1 MSGRQRQRSF
11 LVSLLVIVLAASAGV
26 AAASVLLNGTE
37 DPGGNSDP
45 VPGSASAEAR
55 ADDPRGG
62 LPFGVLV
69 WRNAAG
75 YTCAALGR
83 RVADRI
89 TDASG
94 TRDYPVESGGG
105 CVDLA
110 ALSGDLDV
118 RRSSEHRG
126 QRAEP
131 EPVTVVWGLARR
143 GITQVQV
150 RTERGDRVANVT
162 PNGAFVVVFPGAVTS
177 AFEAVAITNG
187 ERRRATTFPAVS
199 AEIRD
204 RILHPRTGEQVRREM
219 LEQQRQSSGSHP

>member
-1 MSGRQRQRSF
+1 M
-11 LVSLLVIVLAASAGV
+11 IVLAASAGV

-37 DPGGNSDP
+37 DPGVDSDA

-83 RVADRI
+83 RVGDRI

-94 TRDYPVESGGG
+94 TRDYPVDSGGG
-105 CVDLA
+105 CVDRA

-118 RRSSEHRG
+118 RRSGEHRG
-126 QRAEP
+126 QGSEL
-131 EPVTVVWGLARR
+131 EPVTVVWGLARP
-143 GITQVQV
+143 GITQVAV
-150 RTERGDRVANVT
+150 HTERGSRVGSVT
-162 PNGAFVVVFPGAVTS
+162 PRGAFVVVFSGAVTS
-177 AFEAVAITNG
+177 ALEAVAIRAG
-187 ERRRATTFPAVS
+187 ERRRATTFPAVP
-199 AEIRD
+199 AAIRD

-219 LEQQRQSSGSHP
+219 LDQQRRSSGSHP

>member
-1 MSGRQRQRSF
+1 
-11 LVSLLVIVLAASAGV
+11 VIVLAASAGV

-37 DPGGNSDP
+37 DPGVDSDA

-83 RVADRI
+83 RVGDRI

-94 TRDYPVESGGG
+94 TRDYPVDSGGG

-118 RRSSEHRG
+118 RRSGEHRG
-126 QRAEP
+126 QGSEL
-131 EPVTVVWGLARR
+131 EPVTVVWGARTTRDHAGRSAHRARQPRGARHPARR
-143 GITQVQV
+143 I
-150 RTERGDRVANVT
+150 RRGLPGRRHV
-162 PNGAFVVVFPGAVTS
+162 GARSRCDQG
-177 AFEAVAITNG
+177 
-187 ERRRATTFPAVS
+187 RRAATRHDVPS
-199 AEIRD
+199 SPRRD
-204 RILHPRTGEQVRREM
+204 
-219 LEQQRQSSGSHP
+219 S